1 MSQIESIIVELIDNR
16 LDEHDFSNVLD
27 SAINDA
33 FLYHDSITGLE
44 SRVDDL
50 ENIDV
55 ESTLSEF
62 GDRIDEIERL
72 VKESNSA
79 PAAPISAL
87 DRVLPPTK
95 QSLVA
100 GYHNASDLDSYVRAT
115 LRGGDDSQAPLLI
128 AMVSATIRNL
138 IDRELANDAK

>member
-16 LDEHDFSNVLD
+16 LDEHDFSNVID

-33 FLYHDSITGLE
+33 FLYHDSITGIE

-50 ENIDV
+50 ENVDV

-72 VKESNSA
+72 LKESTQA
-79 PAAPISAL
+79 PTNAL
-87 DRVLPPTK
+87 DRILPPTDD
-95 QSLVA
+95 SLIA
-100 GYHNASDLDSYVRAT
+100 GYHSASDLNDYVRAT
-115 LRGGDDSQAPLLI
+115 LHGGDGSQAPLLI

-138 IDRELANDAK
+138 IDREAAKDVK